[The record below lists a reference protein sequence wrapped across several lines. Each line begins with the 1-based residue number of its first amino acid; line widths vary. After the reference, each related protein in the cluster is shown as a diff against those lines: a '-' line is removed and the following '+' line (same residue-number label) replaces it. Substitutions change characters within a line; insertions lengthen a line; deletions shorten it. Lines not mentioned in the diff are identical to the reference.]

1 MQEHY
6 PMKIFT
12 AAATAASL
20 FVSFAAQAEIREPVV
35 VRVRHADL
43 DLRRPDHRAQLD
55 ARIRRA
61 ALIACG
67 PVTMDLRRNADFAR
81 CRKEMLADAAPKL
94 AALSQAPIAL
104 ASNN

>member
-1 MQEHY
+1 
-6 PMKIFT
+6 MKIFT
-12 AAATAASL
+12 AAAIAASL
-20 FVSFAAQAEIREPVV
+20 FVSVAAAADVREPVV

-43 DLRRPDHRAQLD
+43 DLHRADQRAQLD

-67 PVTMDLRRNADFAR
+67 PVTMDLRRNADSAR

-94 AALSQAPIAL
+94 AALTQAPMTL
-104 ASNN
+104 ASKD